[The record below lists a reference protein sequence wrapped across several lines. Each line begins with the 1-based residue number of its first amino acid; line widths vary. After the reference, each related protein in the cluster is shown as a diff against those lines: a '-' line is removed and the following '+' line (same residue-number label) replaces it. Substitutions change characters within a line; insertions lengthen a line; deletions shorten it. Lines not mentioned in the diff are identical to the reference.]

1 MAVKTCI
8 QQKYAIYDFKQ
19 NVPTEP
25 EGPKNVSLDMT
36 TKSLQSNSL
45 KGKSIPDGRVTKLI
59 THADT
64 LNTEILTMQEDD
76 CRNQRIK
83 IKLGKI
89 KKK

>member
-8 QQKYAIYDFKQ
+8 QQKYAIYDLKQ
-19 NVPTEP
+19 NVTT

-36 TKSLQSNSL
+36 TKSLQSNSH
-45 KGKSIPDGRVTKLI
+45 KSKSLPDGRVTKLI

-89 KKK
+89 

>member
-1 MAVKTCI
+1 M
-8 QQKYAIYDFKQ
+8 
-19 NVPTEP
+19 
-25 EGPKNVSLDMT
+25 S
-36 TKSLQSNSL
+36 TKSLMSSSHESKL
-45 KGKSIPDGRVTKLI
+45 IPDGIVTKLI

-89 KKK
+89 